1 MPNLMNAYQQSTAS
15 PKAISA
21 SRFMSKVYLWM
32 MLGLAISAGT
42 AFYLFSHPNLFN
54 KVMHTPGLFMGLII
68 AQLAAVVVMSWLNQR
83 ISATLAM
90 GLYIIYTLL
99 TGTTLS
105 VILFAYTQ
113 QAVFNAFIV
122 TAGAF
127 FGLSLFGYITK
138 RDLGPIGTF
147 CMMGLFGMIAIMV
160 LSFFIS
166 SLHSN
171 TMQLTISA
179 IGVLVFSGL
188 TAYDTQR
195 IKNFYLQN
203 QGLDGKQTTK
213 AAINGALTLYLD
225 FINLF
230 LSLLRLFSRR

>member
-1 MPNLMNAYQQSTAS
+1 MPNLMNTYQSATTS

-32 MLGLAISAGT
+32 MAGLAISAAT
-42 AFYLFSHPNLFN
+42 AFYIFSHPILFN
-54 KVMHTPGLFMGLII
+54 KIIHTPGLFMGLII
-68 AQLAAVVVMSWLNQR
+68 AQLAAVVVISWLNQR

-90 GLYIIYTLL
+90 GLYLIYTLL

-113 QAVFNAFIV
+113 QAIFNAFAV

-127 FGLSLFGYITK
+127 FGLSVFGYVTK

-147 CMMGLFGMIAIMV
+147 CMMGLFGMIAIIL
-160 LSFFIS
+160 LSFFIP
-166 SLHSN
+166 SLHSS

-195 IKNFYLQN
+195 IKMFYLQN
-203 QGLDGKQTTK
+203 NGLEGNQATK